1 MNKNDVLAL
10 LISGLSKEEVAK
22 RATASFVEQDIYET
36 PKDAK
41 WAAQALVDEIYIQ
54 LQLVSGADA
63 TSEPIWDSEVLRNE
77 ELTYEDLQRTSAL
90 QGFFTKEFWKRTFI
104 TGKKTPAPVKFVTG
118 TDPVTGQAKEYKLLW
133 DEKIGNYVDPD
144 NLGPIY
150 DVVPSSDETVT
161 VTLPNGESYTYNKIE
176 KDFIDG
182 KVSYEDAYTLVLVD
196 HLDKHKAKYGM
207 FGPDAGAI
215 DQTLS
220 GKLFIPGSTSEDT
233 TLTATGT
240 FSDRLAAAEAA
251 QSERDRIARN
261 LKNYAPD
268 SNKNWL
274 DTGVT
279 QSEYRKRIDEGFIWD
294 KVLGWMNPTEENKN
308 IVRKEFSEGD
318 AKEYIDKTP
327 VKKVIDKK
335 EKKDDD
341 TTTPPAGGQPPA
353 GQDADTKAKTGEVKQ
368 QSDIKSTPSF
378 TPSAVTELPGLTG
391 ERAAEL
397 GTSPA
402 SVAAGLPSLLPGG
415 TSPFARAT
423 YGGILNNLSDA
434 FKLVGTAMPGLF
446 GTADLA
452 GMFGAADDP
461 RAFAKFI
468 SQKPEV
474 LKAQIAD
481 SLKKLEEVKEIAM
494 KDQYNPALLSGS
506 IGDLYTGFVQNPEI
520 ELKTRMSIAGFGK
533 PKWLRDSIDQ
543 AYLDKYNRS
552 RLTNPLAITQPGFYS
567 DTFADKPDL
576 VNQDNTVSGN
586 DKSNTL
592 GNNTGSTPE
601 QVQQYELLKTKSFQP
616 GDVGGQGPDEQSLLA
631 AAPTDTTDSMTALK
645 TAMSGSSGGPASLAL
660 GSMSQANPEVGA
672 GMMGG
677 GQLSSAKLTP
687 SPQDATQIAGGTFI
701 DPTTY
706 YDPRFR
712 PETYIK
718 QGMSVDAANT
728 MANQAF
734 QNFTNQQRLD
744 QGLVQRTDAEGNLLP
759 FFDRPPVT
767 GEVSQSFTPTSGGTE
782 IGMGAPPVGDPID
795 VGGVAG
801 NVAKAALTPITAAG
815 NVARQLGKGVVSGM
829 KSIGLPPYK
838 IPTGAPQDER
848 NTYDILPPPITAPGA
863 PLGTIGPRVTARKRA
878 EDELDELL
886 AMMGGSYDGGR
897 GAM

>member
-1 MNKNDVLAL
+1 MDKNEVLAL

-22 RATASFVEQDIYET
+22 RATANFVEQDIYET

-41 WAAQALVDEIYIQ
+41 WAAQALVDEIYLQ

-77 ELTYEDLQRTSAL
+77 ELTYEDLQRNAANA
-90 QGFFTKEFWKRTFI
+90 GFFTKEFWKTTFI

-161 VTLPNGESYTYNKIE
+161 VTLPNGENYTYNKIE
-176 KDFIDG
+176 RDFIDG

-215 DQTLS
+215 DETLS

-233 TLTATGT
+233 TLTTTGT

-261 LKNYAPD
+261 LKNYAPE

-279 QSEYRKRIDEGFIWD
+279 QSEYKKRIDEGFIWD

-308 IVRKEFSEGD
+308 IVRDEFADGD

-335 EKKDDD
+335 DDD
-341 TTTPPAGGQPPA
+341 TTPPTGGQPPA
-353 GQDADTKAKTGEVKQ
+353 GQDPDTKAKTGEVKQ

-378 TPSAVTELPGLTG
+378 TPSPVTELPGLTG
-391 ERAAEL
+391 QRAAEM

-402 SVAAGLPSLLPGG
+402 QVAAGLPALLPGG
-415 TSPFARAT
+415 TSPFARAS
-423 YGGILNNLSDA
+423 YGGILGNLASA
-434 FKLVGTAMPGLF
+434 FKLVGTAMPSLF
-446 GTADLA
+446 STPDLA
-452 GMFGAADDP
+452 GMYGAADDP
-461 RAFAKFI
+461 KAFAKFI
-468 SQKPEV
+468 SQKPEDI
-474 LKAQIAD
+474 KSQIAE
-481 SLKKLEEVKEIAM
+481 SLRKLEEVKEIVM
-494 KDQYNPALLSGS
+494 KDPNNPALESGS
-506 IGDLYTGFVQNPEI
+506 MFDLKSGFIDDFGANERDA
-520 ELKTRMSIAGFGK
+520 RMAIAGFGK
-533 PKWLRDSIDQ
+533 PRWLRDSIDQ
-543 AYLDKYNRS
+543 AYLDKYNQA

-601 QVQQYELLKTKSFQP
+601 QVQQYELSKTKSFQP

-645 TAMSGSSGGPASLAL
+645 TAMSGSGGGPASLAL
-660 GSMSQANPEVGA
+660 GGMSQANPEVGA
-672 GMMGG
+672 GMMGR
-677 GQLSSAKLTP
+677 QLSSAKLTP

-712 PETYIK
+712 PETYIA

-728 MANQAF
+728 MASQAF
-734 QNFTNQQRLD
+734 QDYLAEQREGMTLVPGSGYANLGEFQQVINTPDGGKRIID
-744 QGLVQRTDAEGNLLP
+744 TRSPYDIRTPGTYD
-759 FFDRPPVT
+759 PVT
-767 GEVSQSFTPTSGGTE
+767 QPLKPKMGYTGNIPGYSKEVSQSFTPTNGGTE
-782 IGMGAPPVGDPID
+782 IGMGAPPVGD
-795 VGGVAG
+795 
-801 NVAKAALTPITAAG
+801 
-815 NVARQLGKGVVSGM
+815 
-829 KSIGLPPYK
+829 
-838 IPTGAPQDER
+838 
-848 NTYDILPPPITAPGA
+848 PITAPGA

>member
-1 MNKNDVLAL
+1 MDKNEVLAL

-22 RATASFVEQDIYET
+22 RATANFVEQDIYET

-77 ELTYEDLQRTSAL
+77 ELTYEDLQRNAANA
-90 QGFFTKEFWKRTFI
+90 GFFTKEFWKTTFI

-176 KDFIDG
+176 RDFIDG

-215 DQTLS
+215 DETLS

-233 TLTATGT
+233 TLTTTGT

-279 QSEYRKRIDEGFIWD
+279 QSEYKKRIDEGFIWD

-308 IVRKEFSEGD
+308 IVRKEFSSGD
-318 AKEYIDKTP
+318 AKEYINKTP

-335 EKKDDD
+335 DDD
-341 TTTPPAGGQPPA
+341 TTPPTGGQPPA
-353 GQDADTKAKTGEVKQ
+353 GQDPDTKAKTGEVKQ
-368 QSDIKSTPSF
+368 QSDIKITPSF
-378 TPSAVTELPGLTG
+378 TPSPVTELPGLTG
-391 ERAAEL
+391 QRAAEM

-402 SVAAGLPSLLPGG
+402 QVAAGLPALLPGG
-415 TSPFARAT
+415 TSPFARAS
-423 YGGILNNLSDA
+423 YGGILGNLASA
-434 FKLVGTAMPGLF
+434 FKLVGTAMPSLF
-446 GTADLA
+446 STPDLA
-452 GMFGAADDP
+452 GMYGAADDP
-461 RAFAKFI
+461 KAFAKFI
-468 SQKPEV
+468 SQKPEDI
-474 LKAQIAD
+474 KSQIAE
-481 SLKKLEEVKEIAM
+481 SLRKLEEVKEIVM
-494 KDQYNPALLSGS
+494 KDPNNPALESGS
-506 IGDLYTGFVQNPEI
+506 MFDLKSGFIDDFGANERDA
-520 ELKTRMSIAGFGK
+520 RMAIAGFGK
-533 PKWLRDSIDQ
+533 PRWLRDSIDQ
-543 AYLDKYNRS
+543 AYLDKYNQA

-592 GNNTGSTPE
+592 GNNTGSTPQ
-601 QVQQYELLKTKSFQP
+601 QVQQYELSKTKSFQP

-645 TAMSGSSGGPASLAL
+645 TAMSGSGGGPASLAL
-660 GSMSQANPEVGA
+660 GGMSQANPEVGA

-677 GQLSSAKLTP
+677 GQISSAKLTP

-712 PETYIK
+712 PETYIA

-728 MANQAF
+728 MASQAF
-734 QNFTNQQRLD
+734 QDFTNQRRLD

-759 FFDRPPVT
+759 FWDRPPVT

-801 NVAKAALTPITAAG
+801 NVAKAALTPFTAAG
-815 NVARQLGKGVVSGM
+815 NVARQLGKGVVSNM
-829 KSIGLPPYK
+829 ESIGLPPYK
-838 IPTGAPQDER
+838 IPTRPFYKEPQYPAPP
-848 NTYDILPPPITAPGA
+848 LPLPQVGINDVRRRAKKT
-863 PLGTIGPRVTARKRA
+863 A